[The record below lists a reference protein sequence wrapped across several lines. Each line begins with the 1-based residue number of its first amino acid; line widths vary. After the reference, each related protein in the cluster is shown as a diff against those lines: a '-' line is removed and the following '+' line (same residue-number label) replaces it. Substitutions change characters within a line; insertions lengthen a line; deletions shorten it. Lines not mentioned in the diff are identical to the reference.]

1 MKHET
6 YKLEIILKR
15 SKKLH
20 WHSSWP
26 QQVPSLEK
34 LLFKWESFP
43 FTGLTLMMKWRL
55 KSRKKELA
63 KRLFFTGNSER
74 RRFGKFPFY
83 EEKKGQKR
91 RSSLSF
97 FHLGKKDV
105 RTLMWASPVL
115 LLLYRTRQG
124 SKSGDD
130 WRGLCLATFCY
141 YRVCLGAGLCTWVF
155 SKKFLSGVFSVF
167 GSFYL
172 RDENG

>member
-83 EEKKGQKR
+83 EEKKAKKEGAAFPF
-91 RSSLSF
+91 SI
-97 FHLGKKDV
+97 LGK
-105 RTLMWASPVL
+105 RTFGLSCGLHPFYYFFIGW
-115 LLLYRTRQG
+115 
-124 SKSGDD
+124 D
-130 WRGLCLATFCY
+130 RGQN
-141 YRVCLGAGLCTWVF
+141 LGMIE
-155 SKKFLSGVFSVF
+155 GVYVWQLFVIIGF
-167 GSFYL
+167 V
-172 RDENG
+172 